1 MRLFRITSL
10 EHIED
15 LSGLGAS
22 YQDGGRWNEPGVPAL
37 YFAQAASVAMLE
49 MANYLP
55 SPNLVPKTYRLSVF
69 EVNDD
74 IAMDRWTLD
83 EMPDDWRDFPYPKST
98 QRMVTDWLIRG
109 QALLLAVPSTVVPA
123 ELESTILAS
132 PSRLGRETIQLLATE
147 SDIFNPRAFALD
159 GPPEQT

>member
-10 EHIED
+10 EHLED

-22 YQDGGRWNEPGVPAL
+22 YQDGGRCNEPGVPAL

-55 SPNLVPKTYRLSVF
+55 SPRLVPKTYRLGVF

-74 IAMDRWTLD
+74 IAIDRWTLD

-98 QRMVTDWLIRG
+98 QRMGTDWLIRG

-123 ELESTILAS
+123 GLENTILAS
-132 PSRLGRETIQLLATE
+132 PSRLDPEAIQLRATE
-147 SDIFNPRAFALD
+147 SDIFNPRAFAVD
-159 GPPEQT
+159 GPSEQT